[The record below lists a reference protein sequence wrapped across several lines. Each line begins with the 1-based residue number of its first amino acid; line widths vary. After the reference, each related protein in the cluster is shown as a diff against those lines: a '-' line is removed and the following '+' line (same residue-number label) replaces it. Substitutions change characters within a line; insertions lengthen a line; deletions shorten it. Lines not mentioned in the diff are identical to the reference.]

1 MYLPWVP
8 ICILIQKRAV
18 NSPKVLWFL
27 WKWQVSVLFLHQEI
41 RLWVTAVTGA
51 RDGDGVQEP
60 RPSWGV
66 RTPLP
71 CWPSSGQAAAAHWGL
86 FWLSKGAGTSARG
99 SFSSLWLQTS
109 RAGSCCGAAV
119 GLLPPPQPLPW
130 HPCTG
135 VGRDDNGPESY
146 RNQANTEACCLLFTR
161 LWISILWHRKSAGR
175 KTLFLLA
182 TTRCLSQAALA
193 RALQRG
199 KDHGWCWAE
208 QRGDGHIFSM
218 ELCGKSDLSLLFYH
232 ILWASYLIQV
242 KSKLLNRTVTQHA
255 YQINEVWV

>member
-1 MYLPWVP
+1 MSAYLYLDPKKGCKFSKGPLVP
-8 ICILIQKRAV
+8 LEMTSVSAVPPSGDQALGHCSDRGSWWWWSSGTPSQLRGQDPPSMLAILRTSCSCSLRA
-18 NSPKVLWFL
+18 LLTLQRGWHLCTGF
-27 WKWQVSVLFLHQEI
+27 LFLS
-41 RLWVTAVTGA
+41 VTP
-51 RDGDGVQEP
+51 DKH
-60 RPSWGV
+60 
-66 RTPLP
+66 
-71 CWPSSGQAAAAHWGL
+71 CWQPEL
-86 FWLSKGAGTSARG
+86 
-99 SFSSLWLQTS
+99 
-109 RAGSCCGAAV
+109 GAAV

-218 ELCGKSDLSLLFYH
+218 ELCGKSDLSLLFSH